1 MLLMWKDREIM
12 ERGRKIGFEK
22 GWKRSR
28 SERYAEKYAEGYAEK
43 YAEGYAEG
51 YTKGFAEG
59 LAEGMARTAKIIRL
73 HVDGLTSDEIA
84 ARLCLDPH
92 IVEYTIQKFTEA
104 P

>member
-1 MLLMWKDREIM
+1 MLLMWENREIM

-28 SERYAEKYAEGYAEK
+28 SERYAEKYAEGYAE
-43 YAEGYAEG
+43 GYA
-51 YTKGFAEG
+51 KGFAEG

-73 HVDGLTSDEIA
+73 HIDGLAADEIA

-92 IVEYTIQKFTEA
+92 IVEYTIQKFTEVS
-104 P
+104 

>member
-1 MLLMWKDREIM
+1 MLLMWEDREIM
-12 ERGRKIGFEK
+12 ERGRKIGFEE

-28 SERYAEKYAEGYAEK
+28 SERYAEKYAEGF
-43 YAEGYAEG
+43 AEGYAKG
-51 YTKGFAEG
+51 YAEG
-59 LAEGMARTAKIIRL
+59 FAEGMARTAKIIRL

-84 ARLCLDPH
+84 ACLCLDPH

>member
-1 MLLMWKDREIM
+1 MLLMWEDREII
-12 ERGRKIGFEK
+12 ELGRKIGFEE

-28 SERYAEKYAEGYAEK
+28 SERYAEKYAEG
-43 YAEGYAEG
+43 
-51 YTKGFAEG
+51 F
-59 LAEGMARTAKIIRL
+59 AEGMARTIKIIRL
-73 HVDGLTSDEIA
+73 HVDGLAANEIA

>member
-1 MLLMWKDREIM
+1 
-12 ERGRKIGFEK
+12 
-22 GWKRSR
+22 
-28 SERYAEKYAEGYAEK
+28 
-43 YAEGYAEG
+43 
-51 YTKGFAEG
+51 
-59 LAEGMARTAKIIRL
+59 MARTAKIIRL

>member
-1 MLLMWKDREIM
+1 MLLMGEDREII
-12 ERGRKIGFEK
+12 ELGRKIGFEE

-28 SERYAEKYAEGYAEK
+28 SERYAEKYAEGF
-43 YAEGYAEG
+43 AEGYA
-51 YTKGFAEG
+51 KGFAEG
-59 LAEGMARTAKIIRL
+59 MVRTAKIIRL

-104 P
+104 S

>member
-1 MLLMWKDREIM
+1 MLLMGEDREII
-12 ERGRKIGFEK
+12 ELGRKIGFEE

-28 SERYAEKYAEGYAEK
+28 SERYAEKYAEG
-43 YAEGYAEG
+43 
-51 YTKGFAEG
+51 F
-59 LAEGMARTAKIIRL
+59 AEGMARTIKIIRL

>member
-1 MLLMWKDREIM
+1 MLLMWEDREII

-28 SERYAEKYAEGYAEK
+28 SERYAEKYAEGYA
-43 YAEGYAEG
+43 
-51 YTKGFAEG
+51 KGFAEG

-73 HVDGLTSDEIA
+73 HIDGLTSDEIA

-92 IVEYTIQKFTEA
+92 IVEYTIQKFTEVS
-104 P
+104 